1 MENGAETSVI
11 SYLRQ
16 ARFVVL
22 LFLLGTLMLSAPFIG
37 AVDVRG
43 KAGLPEITL
52 GVLFGM
58 MLLSAAYAA
67 ARSRASRIATWGLLT
82 PLILIWFLDLA
93 TGPNSIAIAIAR
105 HAFGIA
111 FVGFVI
117 LLILGHLFAT
127 DRVKVDTIAASLCIY
142 FLIAIVW
149 AEIFSI
155 MEIANPGSFV
165 VISGDTPDVR
175 LEVGGE
181 GTAMALY
188 YSLVTMTTLGYGD
201 IVPKTAPARMFAAME
216 AVTGQM
222 YLAVLVARLVGIHI
236 VHSRERSERPDNDD
250 HGK

>member
-1 MENGAETSVI
+1 MANGPETSIV
-11 SYLRQ
+11 SYLRN
-16 ARFVVL
+16 ARFAVL
-22 LFLLGTLMLSAPFIG
+22 LFLLGALMLAAPFFG

-43 KAGLPEITL
+43 KTGLPEITL
-52 GVLFGM
+52 GLLFGS

-67 ARSRASRIATWGLLT
+67 ARGRASRIAVWCLLT
-82 PLILIWFLDLA
+82 SLILVWLVDLA
-93 TGPNSIAIAIAR
+93 TGPNSVAIAR
-105 HAFGIA
+105 HLLGIA
-111 FVGFVI
+111 FVGYVI

-127 DRVKVDTIAASLCIY
+127 ERVTVDTIAASLCIY

-149 AEIFSI
+149 AEIYSI

-165 VISGDTPDVR
+165 LLSGDTPDVL
-175 LEVGGE
+175 LEVGGK

-222 YLAVLVARLVGIHI
+222 YLAVLVARLVGMHI
-236 VHSRERSERPDNDD
+236 VHSRRRPDEPDNDD
-250 HGK
+250 RCR